1 MIVRFTKGYKYRLA
15 ESVVYDTT
23 LTLPEEMRCGDII
36 MTRDGKLIILAGYSW
51 DGATNAIDTD
61 TIMLGALIHDALYEL
76 LRGGLAERC
85 GKEFKDVRE
94 IADNIFYD
102 VMIESG
108 MNKFRAGYIYKAVRA
123 AGFSAAR
130 CARKIFA
137 V

>member
-15 ESVVYDTT
+15 ESVVYNTN
-23 LTLPEEMRCGDII
+23 LILPEEMRCGDII
-36 MTRDGKLIILAGYSW
+36 MTRGGKLIILAGYSW

-61 TIMLGALIHDALYEL
+61 TIMLAALVHDALYEL

-85 GKEFKDVRE
+85 GREFADVRA

-102 VMIESG
+102 LMIENG
-108 MNKFRAGYIYKAVRA
+108 MNRIRAGYIYQAVRA
-123 AGFSAAR
+123 AGFNAAR

>member
-1 MIVRFTKGYKYRLA
+1 
-15 ESVVYDTT
+15 
-23 LTLPEEMRCGDII
+23 
-36 MTRDGKLIILAGYSW
+36 MTRGGKLIILAGYSW